1 MRSHRQSMR
10 RMQGAVAVEFALLAV
25 PLITLLL
32 GIAEF
37 GHAFYQYNTVV
48 KSVRDATRLLSTFD
62 PTDTADYPID
72 DARCLVVYG
81 KRNCVPPPA
90 TGPDPNGT
98 PLVDGL
104 QLNMVV
110 VCDQVNTTGC
120 NGQYKNV
127 QTTPAAETINL
138 VQVTVTGYPYS
149 QITGYFPLRGLVF
162 GDISCVMR
170 QVL

>member
-1 MRSHRQSMR
+1 
-10 RMQGAVAVEFALLAV
+10 MQGAVAVEFALLAV

-37 GHAFYQYNTVV
+37 GHAFYQYNTIV
-48 KSVRDATRLLSTFD
+48 KSVRDATRLLSTYD
-62 PTDTADYPID
+62 PTNASDYPK
-72 DARCLVVYG
+72 AQAKCLVAFG
-81 KRNCVPPPA
+81 
-90 TGPDPNGT
+90 TPDCSGS

-104 QLNMVV
+104 TTTMIV

-127 QTTPAAETINL
+127 QTTPPVETINL
-138 VQVTVTGYPYS
+138 VQVKVTGYPYS
-149 QITGYFPLRGLVF
+149 QITGFFNLGGLIF

>member
-1 MRSHRQSMR
+1 MRSQRKSMR

-48 KSVRDATRLLSTFD
+48 KSVRDATRLLSAYD
-62 PTDTADYPID
+62 PTVTADYPL
-72 DARCLVVYG
+72 AQAQCLAVYG
-81 KRNCVPPPA
+81 TTDCS
-90 TGPDPNGT
+90 GS
-98 PLVDGL
+98 PLVNGL
-104 QLNMVV
+104 TTNMVV
-110 VCDQVNTTGC
+110 VCDQVRC
-120 NGQYKNV
+120 PGQFKNV
-127 QTTPAAETINL
+127 PTNPAAETINL
-138 VQVTVTGYPYS
+138 VQVKVTGYPYS
-149 QITGYFPLRGLVF
+149 QITGFFNLGGLIF

>member
-1 MRSHRQSMR
+1 MR
-10 RMQGAVAVEFALLAV
+10 RQRRSIRKMQGAVAVEFALVAV

-37 GHAFYQYNTVV
+37 GHAFYEYNTMV
-48 KSVRDATRLLSTFD
+48 KSVRDATRLLSAYD
-62 PTDTADYPID
+62 PTDTSDYPM
-72 DARCLVVYG
+72 AQAKCLVAYG
-81 KRNCVPPPA
+81 
-90 TGPDPNGT
+90 TPDCSGT
-98 PLVDGL
+98 PLVEGL
-104 QLNMVV
+104 TVNQVV

-120 NGQYKNV
+120 SGQYKNV

-138 VQVTVTGYPYS
+138 VQVKVTGFAYT
-149 QITGYFPLRGLVF
+149 QITGFFNLGGLIF

>member
-1 MRSHRQSMR
+1 MRPQTKSMR

-48 KSVRDATRLLSTFD
+48 KSVRDATRLLSSYD
-62 PTDTADYPID
+62 PTDTADYPL
-72 DARCLVVYG
+72 AQAQCLAVYG
-81 KRNCVPPPA
+81 TQDCS
-90 TGPDPNGT
+90 GT
-98 PLVDGL
+98 PLVQGL
-104 QLNMVV
+104 TVNMVV

-120 NGQYKNV
+120 TGQYKNV
-127 QTTPAAETINL
+127 QTNPAAETINL
-138 VQVTVTGYPYS
+138 VQVKVTGYPYT
-149 QITGYFPLRGLVF
+149 QVTGFFNLGSMVF

>member
-1 MRSHRQSMR
+1 MLRQRKSLR

-37 GHAFYQYNTVV
+37 GNAFYQYNTMV
-48 KSVRDATRLLSTFD
+48 KSVRDATRLLSAYD
-62 PTDTADYPID
+62 PTDAADYPITQ
-72 DARCLVVYG
+72 AKCLVVYG
-81 KRNCVPPPA
+81 
-90 TGPDPNGT
+90 TPDCSGT
-98 PLVDGL
+98 ALVAGMTTARVL
-104 QLNMVV
+104 

-120 NGQYKNV
+120 SGQYRNV

-138 VQVTVTGYPYS
+138 VQVTVTGYPYA
-149 QITGYFPLRGLVF
+149 QITGFFNLGGMIF

>member
-1 MRSHRQSMR
+1 
-10 RMQGAVAVEFALLAV
+10 MQGAVAVEFALLAI

-48 KSVRDATRLLSTFD
+48 KSVRDATRLLSAYD
-62 PTDTADYPID
+62 PTNASDYPK
-72 DARCLVVYG
+72 AQAKCLVAFG
-81 KRNCVPPPA
+81 
-90 TGPDPNGT
+90 TPDCSGS

-104 QLNMVV
+104 TTNMVV
-110 VCDQVNTTGC
+110 VCDQVNTARCTG
-120 NGQYKNV
+120 QFKNV
-127 QTTPAAETINL
+127 PTNPAAETINL
-138 VQVTVTGYPYS
+138 VQVKVTGYPYS
-149 QITGYFPLRGLVF
+149 QITGFFDLGGLIF